1 MPHAELP
8 ATSLF
13 YERRGTGAPLL
24 LIQGMSGTQASWG
37 EPFLR
42 ELERHF
48 DLVAYD
54 HRGIGRSAPWRTPF
68 TIVDLAQ
75 DARALLDHL
84 GWERAHVLGISM
96 GGMVAQELALE
107 HPERIRTLALGC
119 TYCGGE
125 QAALAGPEI
134 LAMFRQAGG
143 GGATPPGG
151 VPATP
156 PPGGVPATPPPG
168 GTPPTP
174 PPSGEGLLGTLAAH
188 LSSGTL
194 ARMALAVPAPLGA
207 ILLQLQAVGG
217 HDTSAR
223 LPGLRVPTLVL
234 HGTRDP
240 VLPAANGEL
249 IARLVPD
256 ARLELLDG
264 AGHLFWLE
272 QPGRTVELLREHARG
287 SRATA
292 A

>member
-1 MPHAELP
+1 MPLAELP
-8 ATSLF
+8 ATSLSF
-13 YERRGTGAPLL
+13 ERRGTGEPLL

-42 ELERHF
+42 ALAPDF

-68 TIVDLAQ
+68 TIADLAG

-96 GGMVAQELALE
+96 GGMVAQELALR
-107 HPERIRTLALGC
+107 HPERIRTLSLGC

-125 QAALAGPEI
+125 QAALATPEI
-134 LAMFRQAGG
+134 LAMFRQAWGG
-143 GGATPPGG
+143 GGAPAGGGPAPLPG
-151 VPATP
+151 A
-156 PPGGVPATPPPG
+156 
-168 GTPPTP
+168 
-174 PPSGEGLLGTLAAH
+174 EGLLGTLAAH

-223 LPGLRVPTLVL
+223 LPGLRIPTLVL

-249 IARLVPD
+249 IARLVPG
-256 ARLELLDG
+256 ARLELLEG
-264 AGHLFWLE
+264 AGHLFWHE
-272 QPGRTVELLREHARG
+272 QPVRTAELVRGHARG
-287 SRATA
+287 AQAEA

>member
-1 MPHAELP
+1 MPYAELP

-42 ELERHF
+42 ALEPLF
-48 DLVAYD
+48 DLVTYD

-84 GWERAHVLGISM
+84 GWEHAHVLGISM

-125 QAALAGPEI
+125 QAALAGPEV
-134 LAMFRQAGG
+134 LAMFRQAWG
-143 GGATPPGG
+143 GGAAG
-151 VPATP
+151 
-156 PPGGVPATPPPG
+156 PG

-174 PPSGEGLLGTLAAH
+174 PPGGEGLLGTLAAH

-287 SRATA
+287 SQATA

>member
-42 ELERHF
+42 ALDREF

-68 TIVDLAQ
+68 TIGDLAR
-75 DARALLDHL
+75 DALALLDHL

-107 HPERIRTLALGC
+107 HPDRVETLALGC

-125 QAALAGPEI
+125 QAALAAPEI

-143 GGATPPGG
+143 GGAAG
-151 VPATP
+151 
-156 PPGGVPATPPPG
+156 PG

-249 IARLVPD
+249 IARLVPG

-264 AGHLFWLE
+264 AGHLFWHE
-272 QPGRTVELLREHARG
+272 RPEWTAELLREHARG
-287 SRATA
+287 SQATA

>member
-1 MPHAELP
+1 MPHAELT

-13 YERRGTGAPLL
+13 FERRGAGAPLL

-42 ELERHF
+42 ALDADF
-48 DLVAYD
+48 DVIAYD

-68 TIVDLAQ
+68 TIADLAD
-75 DARALLDHL
+75 DALALLDHL
-84 GWERAHVLGISM
+84 DLERAHVLGISM
-96 GGMVAQELALE
+96 GGMVAQELALR
-107 HPERIRTLALGC
+107 HPGRVDTLALGC

-125 QAALAGPEI
+125 QAALATPEI
-134 LAMFRQAGG
+134 LAMFRQAWGG
-143 GGATPPGG
+143 GGPAPGPGG
-151 VPATP
+151 APA
-156 PPGGVPATPPPG
+156 
-168 GTPPTP
+168 P
-174 PPSGEGLLGTLAAH
+174 PPSGEGLLGTFAAH

-194 ARMALAVPAPLGA
+194 ARMALAVPAPLA
-207 ILLQLQAVGG
+207 VILLQLQAVGG

-223 LPGLRVPTLVL
+223 LPGLAVPTLVL

-249 IARLVPD
+249 IARLVPA

-272 QPGRTVELLREHARG
+272 QPVRTAALLREHAQG
-287 SRATA
+287 ARAEA

>member
-1 MPHAELP
+1 MPLAELP
-8 ATSLF
+8 ATSLSF
-13 YERRGTGAPLL
+13 ERRGTGDPLL

-42 ELERHF
+42 ALAPDF

-68 TIVDLAQ
+68 TIADLAE
-75 DARALLDHL
+75 DALALLDHV
-84 GWERAHVLGISM
+84 GFERAHVLGISM
-96 GGMVAQELALE
+96 GGMVAQELALG

-125 QAALAGPEI
+125 QAALATPEI
-134 LAMFRQAGG
+134 LAMFRQAWGG
-143 GGATPPGG
+143 SAAAGDGGAGDPGTPP
-151 VPATP
+151 AP
-156 PPGGVPATPPPG
+156 PPG
-168 GTPPTP
+168 
-174 PPSGEGLLGTLAAH
+174 GEGLLGTLAAH

-194 ARMALAVPAPLGA
+194 ARMALAVPAPFGA
-207 ILLQLQAVGG
+207 VLLQLQAVGG

-249 IARLVPD
+249 IARLVPG
-256 ARLELLDG
+256 ARLELLEG
-264 AGHLFWLE
+264 AGHLFWHE
-272 QPGRTVELLREHARG
+272 QPLRTAELVRGHARG
-287 SRATA
+287 AQAEA

>member
-1 MPHAELP
+1 MPYAELP

-42 ELERHF
+42 ALDREF

-125 QAALAGPEI
+125 QAALAGPEV
-134 LAMFRQAGG
+134 LAMFRQAWG
-143 GGATPPGG
+143 GGAAG
-151 VPATP
+151 
-156 PPGGVPATPPPG
+156 PG

-174 PPSGEGLLGTLAAH
+174 PPGGEGLLGTLAAH

-287 SRATA
+287 SQATA

>member
-1 MPHAELP
+1 MPYAELP

-42 ELERHF
+42 ALEPLF

-84 GWERAHVLGISM
+84 GWEHAHVLGISM

-125 QAALAGPEI
+125 QAALAGPEV
-134 LAMFRQAGG
+134 LAMFRQAWG
-143 GGATPPGG
+143 GGAAG
-151 VPATP
+151 
-156 PPGGVPATPPPG
+156 PG

-174 PPSGEGLLGTLAAH
+174 PPGGEGLLGTLAAH

-287 SRATA
+287 SQATA

>member
-42 ELERHF
+42 RLERLF
-48 DLVAYD
+48 DVVAYD
-54 HRGIGRSAPWRTPF
+54 HRGIGRSAPLRTPF

-107 HPERIRTLALGC
+107 HPGRLHTLALGC
-119 TYCGGE
+119 TYCGGD

-134 LAMFRQAGG
+134 LAMFRQASG
-143 GGATPPGG
+143 GGAAGPGG
-151 VPATP
+151 AAPTP
-156 PPGGVPATPPPG
+156 PPG
-168 GTPPTP
+168 
-174 PPSGEGLLGTLAAH
+174 GEGLLGTLAAH

-287 SRATA
+287 SQATA

>member
-1 MPHAELP
+1 MPHADLP

-13 YERRGTGAPLL
+13 FERRGAGPPLL
-24 LIQGMSGTQASWG
+24 LIQGMSGTAASWG
-37 EPFLR
+37 TPFLR
-42 ELERHF
+42 ALEADF
-48 DLVAYD
+48 DVVAYD

-68 TIVDLAQ
+68 TIGDLAE

-84 GWERAHVLGISM
+84 DWDRAHVLGMSM
-96 GGMVAQELALE
+96 GGMVAQELALR
-107 HPERIRTLALGC
+107 HPGRVETLALGC

-125 QAALAGPEI
+125 GAALAGPEV
-134 LAMFRQAGG
+134 LAMFRQAA
-143 GGATPPGG
+143 GGARAGGPAGSAEAPGAG
-151 VPATP
+151 A
-156 PPGGVPATPPPG
+156 
-168 GTPPTP
+168 
-174 PPSGEGLLGTLAAH
+174 EGLLGTLAAH

-223 LPGLRVPTLVL
+223 LPGLAVPTLVL

-249 IARLVPD
+249 IARLVPG

-272 QPGRTVELLREHARG
+272 QPVRTAALVAAHARG
-287 SRATA
+287 SRAA
-292 A
+292 AA

>member
-151 VPATP
+151 A
-156 PPGGVPATPPPG
+156 PATPPPG

-240 VLPAANGEL
+240 VLPPSNGEL
-249 IARLVPD
+249 IARLVPG
-256 ARLELLDG
+256 ARLELLQG
-264 AGHLFWLE
+264 AGHLFWHE
-272 QPGRTVELLREHARG
+272 QPARVAGLVRAHALGLRSE
-287 SRATA
+287 A

>member
-42 ELERHF
+42 ALERDF

-125 QAALAGPEI
+125 QAALAGPEV
-134 LAMFRQAGG
+134 LAMFRQAW
-143 GGATPPGG
+143 GAGAAG
-151 VPATP
+151 
-156 PPGGVPATPPPG
+156 PG
-168 GTPPTP
+168 GTGPGGTGPGGTGSGGTGPGGP
-174 PPSGEGLLGTLAAH
+174 PPNGEGLLGTLAAH

-256 ARLELLDG
+256 ARLELLEG

-272 QPGRTVELLREHARG
+272 QAGRTVELLREHARG
-287 SRATA
+287 SQATA

>member
-1 MPHAELP
+1 MPYAELP

-42 ELERHF
+42 ALEPLF

-125 QAALAGPEI
+125 QAALAGPEV
-134 LAMFRQAGG
+134 LAMFRQAWG
-143 GGATPPGG
+143 GGAAG
-151 VPATP
+151 
-156 PPGGVPATPPPG
+156 PG

-174 PPSGEGLLGTLAAH
+174 PPGGEGLLGTLAAH

-287 SRATA
+287 SQATA